1 MARTKEKVFFF
12 PGPGN
17 RNLFAFLHHAE
28 PANNSI
34 GVVYCHPFAEE
45 KNMSH
50 SVIVKAARMI
60 AEAGFPVFRFDLSGC
75 GDSEGDL
82 SSATVEDWRQDI
94 DKAIEM
100 FHQETGVSRYLL
112 WGLRLGAGLAL
123 MREQYPGDKDAE
135 PAGLILWQP
144 VLDFS
149 MYIEQFLRRSIS
161 SQILKKRNG
170 LAAAG
175 MNAETEMR
183 IYDTAHVIGYPITKH
198 LYNSFKELGRKP
210 LMVTPSPPTLIVSIS
225 LQDQPAVAMKQHA
238 ERLLQSGTPATLC
251 HVSAEPFWDRYW
263 QWECKN
269 AAAVTLQWIK
279 KFC

>member
-1 MARTKEKVFFF
+1 MAGINEKVFFF
-12 PGPGN
+12 SGRGN
-17 RNLFAFLHHAE
+17 RKLFAFLHHAE
-28 PANNSI
+28 PGKNSI

-60 AEAGFPVFRFDLSGC
+60 ADEGFPVFRFDLSGC

-82 SSATVEDWRQDI
+82 SCFTVEDWRQDL
-94 DKAIEM
+94 DRAIEI

-123 MREQYPGDKDAE
+123 MREQCRKDDG

-149 MYIEQFLRRSIS
+149 LHIEQFLRRSIS
-161 SQILKKRNG
+161 SQILKKSNG
-170 LAAAG
+170 LVSG

-183 IYDTAHVIGYPITKH
+183 IYDTAHVIGYPITKN
-198 LYNSFKELGRKP
+198 LYNSFNEIGKQP
-210 LMVTPSPPTLIVSIS
+210 LMVTPFTPTLIVSIS

-238 ERLLQSGTPATLC
+238 ERLRRSGTPVTLR

-263 QWECKN
+263 QWECEN

-279 KFC
+279 KFG

>member
-1 MARTKEKVFFF
+1 MPKIDEKVFFF
-12 PGPGN
+12 SGSGN

-28 PANNSI
+28 SAKNSI

-60 AEAGFPVFRFDLSGC
+60 ADEGFPVFRFDLSGC

-82 SSATVEDWRQDI
+82 SCSTVEDWRQDI
-94 DKAIEM
+94 DKAIEI
-100 FHQETGVSRYLL
+100 FCQETGVSRYLL

-123 MREQYPGDKDAE
+123 MREQCHKDDE

-149 MYIEQFLRRSIS
+149 LHIEQFLRRSIS
-161 SQILKKRNG
+161 AQILKKRNG
-170 LAAAG
+170 LVSG

-183 IYDTAHVIGYPITKH
+183 IYDAAHVIGYPVTKH
-198 LYNSFKELGRKP
+198 LYNSFNEIGGQP

-225 LQDQPAVAMKQHA
+225 LLDQPAVAMKQYA
-238 ERLLQSGTPATLC
+238 ERLLRSGTPVTLC

-263 QWECKN
+263 QWECEN

-279 KFC
+279 KCC

>member
-1 MARTKEKVFFF
+1 MARINEKVFFF
-12 PGPGN
+12 SGSGN

-28 PANNSI
+28 SVKNSI

-50 SVIVKAARMI
+50 SIIVKAARMI
-60 AEAGFPVFRFDLSGC
+60 AEEGFPVFRFDLSGC

-82 SSATVEDWRQDI
+82 DHSTVEDWRQDL
-94 DKAIEM
+94 DKAIEI

-123 MREQYPGDKDAE
+123 MREQYSKDDE

-149 MYIEQFLRRSIS
+149 LHIEQFLRRSIS
-161 SQILKKRNG
+161 SQILKKSNG
-170 LAAAG
+170 LVSG
-175 MNAETEMR
+175 MDAETEMR

-198 LYNSFKELGRKP
+198 LYNSFNEIGDQP
-210 LMVTPSPPTLIVSIS
+210 LTVTPSSPTLIVSVS
-225 LQDQPAVAMKQHA
+225 LLDQPAVALKQHA
-238 ERLLQSGTPATLC
+238 DRLRRSGTPVTLC